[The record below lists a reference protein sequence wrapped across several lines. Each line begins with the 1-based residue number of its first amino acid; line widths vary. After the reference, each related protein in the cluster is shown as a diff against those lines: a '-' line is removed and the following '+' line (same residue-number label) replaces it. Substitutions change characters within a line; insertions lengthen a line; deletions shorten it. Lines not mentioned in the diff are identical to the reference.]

1 MVDFNS
7 RDGVQPLEYSFTSS
21 ARVMSRA
28 FFLAIGLFVVFL
40 GVQTLGVQR
49 FVLKTR
55 EPAAQ
60 TTGAGVTEAQPGANK
75 VLEPPPWAPWSLMA
89 TGAIVSLYAVTL
101 PAARKA

>member
-1 MVDFNS
+1 
-7 RDGVQPLEYSFTSS
+7 
-21 ARVMSRA
+21 MSRA

-55 EPAAQ
+55 EPPAAKV
-60 TTGAGVTEAQPGANK
+60 GVAVSESQPGPNK

-101 PAARKA
+101 PATRKS

>member
-1 MVDFNS
+1 MLVPAIVILLGT
-7 RDGVQPLEYSFTSS
+7 RQ
-21 ARVMSRA
+21 MSRA

-55 EPAAQ
+55 DPAPPGNVAI
-60 TTGAGVTEAQPGANK
+60 GESQPGPNK

-101 PAARKA
+101 PTVRK

>member
-1 MVDFNS
+1 
-7 RDGVQPLEYSFTSS
+7 
-21 ARVMSRA
+21 MSRA

-55 EPAAQ
+55 ETAPPNGAA
-60 TTGAGVTEAQPGANK
+60 VSERSPGPNK

-101 PAARKA
+101 PTVRK

>member
-1 MVDFNS
+1 
-7 RDGVQPLEYSFTSS
+7 
-21 ARVMSRA
+21 MSRA

-55 EPAAQ
+55 EPPPPKAAV
-60 TTGAGVTEAQPGANK
+60 AMSENQPGPNK
-75 VLEPPPWAPWSLMA
+75 VLEPPPWVPWSLMA

-101 PAARKA
+101 PTAKKA